1 MAESAI
7 SSEVDAGGFTIVREY
22 EASRE
27 QVWAEWTTPEAFA
40 DWFGGTASEVPVST
54 VTMDV
59 RPGGA
64 WAAMMY
70 AGPARHEI
78 QWEGEYVDLLEP
90 TLLVL
95 TMTDVP
101 GEDPGPPI
109 TVVLTDLGGGRTEM
123 LLRQRGGMSREG
135 YGRAAEGWGT
145 FLDRMADRLAEA
157 G

>member
-1 MAESAI
+1 MGETAI
-7 SSEVDAGGFTIVREY
+7 SSEVDANGFTIVHVF

-27 QVWAEWTTPEAFA
+27 EVWAEWTTPESFA

-64 WAAMMY
+64 WAATMY

-78 QWEGEYVDLLEP
+78 QWEGEYLELLEP

-95 TMTDVP
+95 TLTDQP
-101 GEDPGPPI
+101 GEDPWPPI

-123 LLRQRGGMSREG
+123 LFRQRGGMSPEQ
-135 YGRAAEGWGT
+135 YERAGEGWGM
-145 FLDRMADRLAEA
+145 FFDRMAARLVETR
-157 G
+157 